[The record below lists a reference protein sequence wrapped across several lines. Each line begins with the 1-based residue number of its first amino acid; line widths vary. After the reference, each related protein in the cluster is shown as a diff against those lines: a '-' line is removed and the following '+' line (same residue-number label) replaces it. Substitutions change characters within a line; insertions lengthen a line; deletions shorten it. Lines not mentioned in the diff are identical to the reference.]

1 MLHFP
6 RVPLAAEW
14 RRGLRK
20 CRAGF
25 CSPPGERR
33 AGLEPSGGQSW
44 GGPEM
49 NPGGGMWEGVLC
61 VCVCLMEREES
72 GRGLVSW

>member
-1 MLHFP
+1 
-6 RVPLAAEW
+6 
-14 RRGLRK
+14 
-20 CRAGF
+20 
-25 CSPPGERR
+25 
-33 AGLEPSGGQSW
+33 
-44 GGPEM
+44 M